1 MCLASGDEL
10 ELIQVNFEYPVS
22 SFTASLTVRSG
33 YMTQFWTIRYKR
45 KLGEEGLWRKFQF
58 SILTVEMIIG

>member
-1 MCLASGDEL
+1 MCLTSGDEL

-45 KLGEEGLWRKFQF
+45 ELGKEGVWGKFHF
-58 SILTVEMIIG
+58 SILTVEVIIG